1 MDDTEN
7 DEGDIQEY
15 ILSMFPG
22 QWIQNSCV
30 WEHGMAQ
37 RSSCLNVEV
46 DSEMQ
51 IADCCSIYNS
61 K

>member
-22 QWIQNSCV
+22 YRTHVFGN
-30 WEHGMAQ
+30 MAWH
-37 RSSCLNVEV
+37 RGVV
-46 DSEMQ
+46 
-51 IADCCSIYNS
+51 A
-61 K
+61 